1 MMKKV
6 MLASGLALVAPLA
19 SADFLGV
26 YAGVGQWQSDYDGQV
41 GDRNNDIGVEQLG
54 LDDSGNN
61 FVYLAFE
68 HPVPILP
75 NARIQYTDI
84 NTRQSAT
91 LTESF
96 SLDGQQFNV
105 SETIDSD
112 VDLTHVDFTLY
123 YELLD
128 NWVNLDLGLTARQF
142 DGYVQAQGEL
152 EQQRSELDEVIPMI
166 YGKARFDLPLTGL
179 YAGVEANIINYD
191 DNSLSDTNAHLGY
204 YFVDSM
210 LVDVGI
216 EVGYR
221 QMQLEIEDDVTADVD
236 LTGPYAALTVHF

>member
-6 MLASGLALVAPLA
+6 MLASGLALAAPLA

-26 YAGVGQWQSDYDGQV
+26 YAGVGQWQSDYDGRV

-91 LTESF
+91 LTQSF

-142 DGYVQAQGEL
+142 DGYVQAQGEFD
-152 EQQRSELDEVIPMI
+152 QQRSELDEVIPMI

-179 YAGVEANIINYD
+179 YAGVQANIYDYD
-191 DNSLSDTNAHLGY
+191 DDSLSDTNAHLGY
-204 YFVDSM
+204 NFVDSM
-210 LVDVGI
+210 LMDVGI

-221 QMQLEIEDDVTADVD
+221 QMLLEIEEDVTADVD